1 MKSFISSLKRRLF
14 GCCDINGRML
24 KAYPLPFNTRCKQ
37 LHVAQ
42 ASPFFNSKSSTF
54 VWNLLLV
61 LRFFYVA
68 IMCVDIL
75 YVKVEINNEASALLW
90 GWWLVY
96 DKIKYLTK
104 LLRQR
109 AKNSE
114 KYVSLYLKHDY
125 LNPESNYIKVVRN
138 LYSLHIGSHVVW
150 SCNLFKINPW
160 IWSL

>member
-1 MKSFISSLKRRLF
+1 MIITSNIWRIYLNDLTGIFNTKSFISSLKRRSF
-14 GCCDINGRML
+14 GCRDINGRML

-42 ASPFFNSKSSTF
+42 ASPFFNSNSSAF
-54 VWNLLLV
+54 VWNLLFAV
-61 LRFFYVA
+61 KSFYVA
-68 IMCVDIL
+68 ILCVDIL

-109 AKNSE
+109 AAAKENKKICFFCIQTLLSE
-114 KYVSLYLKHDY
+114 SWVELS
-125 LNPESNYIKVVRN
+125 
-138 LYSLHIGSHVVW
+138 
-150 SCNLFKINPW
+150 
-160 IWSL
+160 

>member
-1 MKSFISSLKRRLF
+1 MR
-14 GCCDINGRML
+14 CCDINWRML

-42 ASPFFNSKSSTF
+42 ASPFFNSKSSAF

-61 LRFFYVA
+61 VKSLYVA
-68 IMCVDIL
+68 IMYVDIL

-104 LLRQR
+104 LLHQR
-109 AKNSE
+109 AIAKNNE
-114 KYVSLYLKHDY
+114 KICLFVTKHDY
-125 LNPESNYIKVVRN
+125 LNPESNYLKVSERCTSTFPSSMN
-138 LYSLHIGSHVVW
+138 M
-150 SCNLFKINPW
+150 
-160 IWSL
+160 